1 MTDLKIIN
9 YYNNFWSSLSKM
21 IKDFITKHIYSSS
34 LGLILILVSI
44 GGFILRKKQNYL
56 IYPAY
61 VNNQYPH

>member
-1 MTDLKIIN
+1 
-9 YYNNFWSSLSKM
+9 M